1 MKRISPSIESRRR
14 LSGSFPHAARAPI
27 LLGVPEV
34 TMMRSVAVLVAI
46 CGVLFSPGES
56 AAQAVG
62 HAV

>member
-1 MKRISPSIESRRR
+1 